1 MRILLDTNIIIHRE
15 ASRIYNQDIGLLFNW
30 IDKLHYE
37 KCVHPLTIE
46 EIGSYQDEEVVN
58 TMCVKIG
65 NYNQL
70 KTDSPETEKISILR
84 EADKTR
90 NDFID
95 TSLLKEVL
103 NNRVDF
109 LITEDKGIHRKAK
122 SLGIADRIYKI
133 DAFIEKCTSENPD
146 LKDYKVLSVKKDY
159 FGNINLKDDFFQSF
173 LEDYGEFE
181 TWFNKKADNIS
192 YVCITD
198 GSVKAFLY
206 LKIENAGS
214 ESYADIKPAFSKKK
228 RLKIGTFKVTS
239 TGYKLGER
247 FLKII
252 FDNAIAN
259 MVDEIYVTIFDK
271 REEQRRLIALLEEW
285 GFKFWGEKETKNGL
299 ERVLV
304 RDFSK
309 RVRDKPRECFPF
321 IKRNARVFINPIKPE
336 YHTELFPD
344 SYLNNESPLN
354 YVENEPHRNAL
365 KKVYISRSY
374 FKDLKS
380 GDIILFYRTGG
391 YHESVISTIGVVESV
406 ITNIKSEEEF
416 IRLCRKRSIF
426 NDDSLKEWWN
436 YNPYNYPPNKIYRPF
451 VVNFLY
457 VDSFP
462 MPKVN
467 MKRLIEMGLI
477 KSINDAPRGFVQIEN
492 SKFEKFLK
500 EARANENY
508 IVD

>member
-58 TMCVKIG
+58 TMRIKIG

-70 KTDSPETEKISILR
+70 KTDSPETEKISFLR
-84 EADKTR
+84 HTDKSR

-103 NNRVDF
+103 NSRVDF
-109 LITEDKGIHRKAK
+109 LITEDKGIHKKAK
-122 SLGIADRIYKI
+122 FLGIADKIYKI
-133 DAFIEKCTSENPD
+133 DAFIDKCTSENPD

-159 FGNINLKDDFFQSF
+159 FGNINLKDEFFQSF
-173 LEDYGEFE
+173 LEDYCEFE
-181 TWFNKKADNIS
+181 NWFNKKSDNIS

-198 GSVKAFLY
+198 GKVKAFLY

-214 ESYADIKPAFSKKK
+214 ESYADIKPSFDQKK

-271 REEQRRLIALLEEW
+271 RDEQRRLIALLEEW
-285 GFKFWGEKETKNGL
+285 GFKYWGEKNTKNGI
-299 ERVLV
+299 ERVFV
-304 RDFSK
+304 RDFTK
-309 RVRDKPRECFPF
+309 KVLENPRECFPF
-321 IKRNARVFINPIKPE
+321 VKRSSRIFLNPIWPD

-344 SYLNNESPLN
+344 SYLNNESPFD
-354 YVENEPHRNAL
+354 YVENAPHRNAL
-365 KKVYISRSY
+365 KKVYISRSLY
-374 FKDLKS
+374 KDLVR
-380 GDIILFYRTGG
+380 GDILLFYRTGG
-391 YHESVISTIGVVESV
+391 YYESVISTIGVVESV
-406 ITNIKSEEEF
+406 IKNIDSEAEF

-426 NDDSLKEWWN
+426 KDDELSKWWN
-436 YNPYNYPPNKIYRPF
+436 FKENNRPF
-451 VVNFLY
+451 IVNFLY
-457 VDSFP
+457 IDSFP
-462 MPKVN
+462 KPKVN
-467 MKRLIEMGLI
+467 LKRLIEMGI
-477 KSINDAPRGFVQIEN
+477 INSINDAPRGFMQIGN
-492 SKFEKFLK
+492 DKFETFLK